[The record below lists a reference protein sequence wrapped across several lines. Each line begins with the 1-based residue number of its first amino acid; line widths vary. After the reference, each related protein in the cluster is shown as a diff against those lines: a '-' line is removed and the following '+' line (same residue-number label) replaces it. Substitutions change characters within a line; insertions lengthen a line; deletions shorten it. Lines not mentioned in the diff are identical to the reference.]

1 MDRGAWQAIVHRVPR
16 VRHDLAT
23 KLPQHSLSHWCSF
36 PLLLTYWKLFIMN
49 GCWVLSNGFLHLLIG
64 SFLFFSLLQ
73 WWITLSN
80 FLNVETTL
88 FIWDKY
94 PLIVV
99 SNFFFTHC
107 WVQFCWEFCTYDH
120 DRHRSA
126 AFLSCNVFV
135 WLCNQGNSG
144 LIEWVIKYSFCF
156 YPLKDTVENWYNF
169 FFKHLVEFISEYI
182 WAWKFLFW
190 KVINLLSQF

>member
-1 MDRGAWQAIVHRVPR
+1 MKLLGTEQWITFPQVTQLVCGKFHDLCQSILINGNLLLYSCLGNPMDRGAWQAIVHRVPR

-23 KLPQHSLSHWCSF
+23 KLPQHSLSRWCSF

-99 SNFFFTHC
+99 SDFFFTHC
-107 WVQFCWEFCTYDH
+107 WVQFVSILL
-120 DRHRSA
+120 RI
-126 AFLSCNVFV
+126 L
-135 WLCNQGNSG
+135 
-144 LIEWVIKYSFCF
+144 
-156 YPLKDTVENWYNF
+156 
-169 FFKHLVEFISEYI
+169 HLWS
-182 WAWKFLFW
+182 W
-190 KVINLLSQF
+190 QT